1 MVVVVVVVCFKRRTG
16 HEDCGQGLQH
26 VLLFLLQENTIS
38 NIQKLAAVSS
48 FHLEEEGIVKEL
60 LLGQVL
66 GVDDGLGGVQ
76 GQVVHVVLLLVVR
89 VLQSLVMI

>member
-16 HEDCGQGLQH
+16 HKDCGQGLQH
-26 VLLFLLQENTIS
+26 VLLLLLQGNLIS
-38 NIQKLAAVSS
+38 KIQTLAAVSS